1 MPKSTPV
8 FRISSAL
15 KTIIGKELITNDFI
29 AVFELVKNSFDANAT
44 RVDITFEALDSKNAR
59 IIIQDNGHGMDKAD
73 LFSKWLFVAY
83 SSKKEGAGDYRD
95 KIKST
100 RIYAGAKGIGRFSCD
115 RLGSKLTLYTRTKS
129 SGTPFNVLRVNWNDF
144 EVDSKKEFVDVPV
157 KYQTA
162 KSVSYN
168 LRKGTILEITG
179 LRSNDWTRDKLLG
192 LKRSLERLVNPNQE
206 NDVADFAIYL
216 HAPEEKM
223 ADKETSDEE
232 PWSKVNGRVR
242 NFLFENLRLK
252 TTQIEVKIASD
263 GKEISTEL
271 IDRGAL
277 IYKIR
282 ERNPHEKSLKNISIY
297 LFVLNQSAKLLFSK
311 RMGLRPV
318 AYGSVFLYKN
328 GFRIHPF
335 GDEHED
341 RLGILRRKQQGQ
353 SRFLGTRDITGRIEI
368 NGDNPELRE
377 TSSRDG
383 GLVGNQAFVDL
394 REFFVEFA
402 LKRLEAFAVGI
413 IKFGNDGDLLDQEG
427 LSPEET
433 KAHIFDLIVRLTK
446 SEQVLDFSYDP
457 DLLNILE
464 NRSES
469 SVSSLLKNFKR
480 IAAESNNKILTRE
493 AAKAEKHLKVL
504 ARARQEAEH
513 EADAARRKTKR
524 AEQEAKESAEKAR
537 SAEEEVRRARADAE
551 EAKNESRQTTTQ
563 NLFLKSV
570 ISNDLTHVVN
580 LHHYVGIS
588 AGTIENHVKDLNR
601 RIQQNKPLPPEVV
614 RVTLERISYEAKK
627 ISTIVR
633 FATKANFVMDAVEI
647 EADMVSFIRE
657 YVLNVCAGVIRTPD
671 NDEISLRF
679 SAPKGAEFISTFT
692 PIELSIVLDN
702 LFSNSRKHNAKNIAV
717 AVVESSESAF
727 KMSVTD
733 DGVGVPRKNAKKIF
747 EMGFST
753 TNGSGLG
760 LYHVAEII
768 RGMNGDIALNGENR
782 DGAEFILTFRK

>member
-1 MPKSTPV
+1 MSKSTPA
-8 FRISSAL
+8 FRVSSAL

-44 RVDITFEALDSKNAR
+44 QVHITFEALNSKNAR
-59 IIIQDNGHGMDKAD
+59 IIIQDNGHGMDETD
-73 LFSKWLFVAY
+73 LFEKWLFVAY
-83 SSKKEGAGDYRD
+83 SSKKEGADDYRD

-115 RLGSKLTLYTRTKS
+115 RLGSNLTLYTRKKL
-129 SGTPFNVLRVNWNDF
+129 SGTSFNVLHVDWNDF
-144 EVDSKKEFVDVPV
+144 EIDSKKEFIDVPV
-157 KYQTA
+157 KYQTVR
-162 KSVSYN
+162 SIPYN
-168 LRKGTILEITG
+168 LRQGTILEIRG
-179 LRSNDWTRDKLLG
+179 LRSGDWTREKLLG

-206 NDVADFAIYL
+206 NDVANFSIYL
-216 HAPEEKM
+216 HVPEEKFTDKEIP
-223 ADKETSDEE
+223 DKET
-232 PWSKVNGRVR
+232 WNVVNGRIR

-252 TTQIEVKIASD
+252 TTQIEVKVASD

-271 IDRGAL
+271 MDRGKL

-282 ERNPHEKSLKNISIY
+282 ERNPYEKSLKNISIY
-297 LFVLNQSAKLLFSK
+297 LFVLNRSAKLLFSK
-311 RMGLRPV
+311 HMGLRPV

-368 NGDNPELRE
+368 NGDNPEFRE

-383 GLVGNQAFVDL
+383 GLVDNQAFDDL
-394 REFFVEFA
+394 RGFFIEFA

-433 KAHIFDLIVRLTK
+433 KVHIFDLIVRLTK

-504 ARARQEAEH
+504 AQAKHEAEQ
-513 EADAARRKTKR
+513 ETEAARKKTKS
-524 AEQEAKESAEKAR
+524 AEQEAQEAGEKAR
-537 SAEEEVRRARADAE
+537 IAEEEARLARAAEE
-551 EAKNESRQTTTQ
+551 EAKKESRQTTTQ
-563 NLFLKSV
+563 NLFLKSI
-570 ISNDLTHVVN
+570 ISSDLTHVVN
-580 LHHYVGIS
+580 LHHYVGIA
-588 AGTIENHVKDLNR
+588 AGTIENHVKDLSR
-601 RIQQNKPLPPEVV
+601 RIQQGKPLSPEVV
-614 RVTLERISYEAKK
+614 GVTLERISYEAKK

-647 EADMVSFIRE
+647 KADMVSFIRE

-671 NDEISLRF
+671 DDEISIHF
-679 SAPKGAEFISTFT
+679 NAPKSAEFISTFT

-702 LFSNSRKHNAKNIAV
+702 MFSNSRKHKVKNITV
-717 AVVESSESAF
+717 TVVESSESELRV
-727 KMSVTD
+727 SVKD
-733 DGVGVPRKNAKKIF
+733 DGVGIPRKNSKKIF

-768 RGMNGDIALNGENR
+768 HGMNGSIELNVENEH
-782 DGAEFILTFRK
+782 GAEFILTFRK

>member
-1 MPKSTPV
+1 MPKSAPV
-8 FRISSAL
+8 FRVSSAL

-44 RVDITFEALDSKNAR
+44 RVDITFSGLNSPNAR
-59 IIIQDNGHGMDKAD
+59 IIIQDDGHGMDEKD
-73 LFSKWLFVAY
+73 LFEKWLFVAY
-83 SSKKEGAGDYRD
+83 SAKRSAEDYRD

-115 RLGSKLTLYTRTKS
+115 RLGSKLKLYSRKKAL
-129 SGTPFNVLRVNWNDF
+129 GRPFNILKVDWNDF
-144 EVDSKKEFVDVPV
+144 EVDSKKEFIDVPV
-157 KYQTA
+157 EYQTL
-162 KSVSYN
+162 KSIPYN
-168 LRKGTILEITG
+168 LSQGTILEIGG
-179 LRSNDWTRDKLLG
+179 LRSADWTREKLLG

-206 NDVADFAIYL
+206 NDVADFAIHL
-216 HAPEEKM
+216 HAPEEKL
-223 ADKETSDEE
+223 ADKETSKNE
-232 PWSKVNGRVR
+232 PWTIVNGRIR

-252 TTQIEVKIASD
+252 TTQIEVRVAPD
-263 GKEISTEL
+263 GKEISTQL
-271 IDRGAL
+271 MDRGTL
-277 IYKIR
+277 IYELR
-282 ERNPHEKSLKNISIY
+282 EENPYERSLKNISIY
-297 LFVLNQSAKLLFSK
+297 LFVLNQSAKMLFSK
-311 RMGLRPV
+311 SMGLRPV
-318 AYGSVFLYKN
+318 EYGSVFLYKN

-335 GDEHED
+335 GDVHED
-341 RLGILRRKQQGQ
+341 KLGINRRKQQGQ
-353 SRFLGTRDITGRIEI
+353 SRFLGTRDLTGRIEI
-368 NGDNPELRE
+368 NGDNPEFRE

-383 GLVGNQAFVDL
+383 GLVDNQAFEDL

-446 SEQVLDFSYDP
+446 SEKVLDFSYDP

-480 IAAESNNKILTRE
+480 IAAESNNKVLSRE
-493 AAKAEKHLKVL
+493 AARAEKHLKVL

-513 EADAARRKTKR
+513 EADAARGKAKT
-524 AEQEAKESAEKAR
+524 AEQEAKEAADKAR
-537 SAEEEVRRARADAE
+537 AAEEEAQRARAAE
-551 EAKNESRQTTTQ
+551 EAAKKESRQTTTQ

-570 ISNDLTHVVN
+570 ISSDLAHVVN

-588 AGTIENHVKDLNR
+588 ASTIENHIKDLSR
-601 RIQQNKPLPPEVV
+601 RIQQGKPLPPEVV
-614 RVTLERISYEAKK
+614 QVTLERISYETKK

-647 EADMVSFIRE
+647 KADMVSFIRE
-657 YVLNVCAGVIRTPD
+657 YILNVYAGVIRTPD
-671 NDEISLRF
+671 NDEVNIRF
-679 SAPKGAEFISTFT
+679 HADKSAEFVSTFT

-702 LFSNSRKHNAKNIAV
+702 LLSNSRKHKVKNITVTILEATEKELKV
-717 AVVESSESAF
+717 SF
-727 KMSVTD
+727 KD
-733 DGVGVPRKNAKKIF
+733 DGVGVPRKNAQKIF

-760 LYHVAEII
+760 LYHIAEIV
-768 RGMNGDIALNGENR
+768 RGMNGGIQLNSQNT
-782 DGAEFILTFRK
+782 DGAEFIITFQK

>member
-1 MPKSTPV
+1 MAKSTPV
-8 FRISSAL
+8 FRVSSAL

-29 AVFELVKNSFDANAT
+29 AVFELVKNSFDSNAT
-44 RVDITFEALDSKNAR
+44 RVDITFERLNSKGAR
-59 IIIQDNGHGMDKAD
+59 IIIQDNGHGMDEAD
-73 LFSKWLFVAY
+73 LFNKWLFVAY
-83 SSKKEGAGDYRD
+83 SSKKEAAEDYRD

-115 RLGSKLTLYTRTKS
+115 RLGSKLTLYTRKKS
-129 SGTPFNVLRVNWNDF
+129 SGTLVNVLRVDWEDF
-144 EVDSKKEFVDVPV
+144 EVDSKMEFIDVPV
-157 KYQTA
+157 EYQTT
-162 KSVSYN
+162 KSAPNN
-168 LRKGTILEITG
+168 LRHGTILEIGG
-179 LRSNDWTRDKLLG
+179 LRGHDWGREKLLA
-192 LKRSLERLVNPNQE
+192 LKRSLERLINPNQE

-216 HAPEEKM
+216 HVPEERPE
-223 ADKETSDEE
+223 DREIPDEE
-232 PWSKVNGRVR
+232 SWKIVNGRVR

-252 TTQIEVKIASD
+252 TTQIEVRITPD
-263 GKEISTEL
+263 GKEICTEL
-271 IDRGAL
+271 MDRGTL

-282 ERNPHEKSLKNISIY
+282 EKNPYGKSLKNISIY

-368 NGDNPELRE
+368 NGDNPEFRE

-383 GLVGNQAFVDL
+383 GLVDNEAFGDL

-433 KAHIFDLIVRLTK
+433 KAHIFDLIIRLTK

-457 DLLNILE
+457 NLLNILE

-480 IAAESNNKILTRE
+480 IAAESNNKVLTRE

-504 ARARQEAEH
+504 AQARQEAEQ
-513 EADAARRKTKR
+513 EADVARKKAKS
-524 AEQEAKESAEKAR
+524 AEQEAQEAAEKAR
-537 SAEEEVRRARADAE
+537 IADEEARRARAAEE
-551 EAKNESRQTTTQ
+551 EAKKESRQTTTQ

-570 ISNDLTHVVN
+570 ISSDLTHVVN

-601 RIQQNKPLPPEVV
+601 RIQQGKPLPPEVV
-614 RVTLERISYEAKK
+614 SVTLERISYEAKK

-633 FATKANFVMDAVEI
+633 FATKANFVMDAIEI
-647 EADMVSFIRE
+647 KADMVSFIRE
-657 YVLNVCAGVIRTPD
+657 YVFNVCAGVIRTPD

-679 SAPKGAEFISTFT
+679 VAPKSAEFVTTFT

-702 LFSNSRKHNAKNIAV
+702 LFSNSRKHKVKNI
-717 AVVESSESAF
+717 VVEVLEVSGG
-727 KMSVTD
+727 KLKLSVKD

-760 LYHVAEII
+760 LYHVAEIV
-768 RGMNGDIALNGENR
+768 RGMNGDIGLNAESEQ
-782 DGAEFILTFRK
+782 GAEFILTFGK

>member
-1 MPKSTPV
+1 MSKSTPV
-8 FRISSAL
+8 FRVSSAL

-44 RVDITFEALDSKNAR
+44 RVDITFKALNSKNAR
-59 IIIQDNGHGMDKAD
+59 IIIQDNGHGMDEAD
-73 LFSKWLFVAY
+73 LFEKWLFVAY
-83 SSKKEGAGDYRD
+83 SSKKEGADDYRD

-115 RLGSKLTLYTRTKS
+115 RLGSKLALYTRKKS
-129 SGTPFNVLRVNWNDF
+129 SGTPFNILRVDWNDF
-144 EVDSKKEFVDVPV
+144 EVDAKKEFIDVPV
-157 KYQTA
+157 EYKTA
-162 KSVSYN
+162 KSVPYHVQ
-168 LRKGTILEITG
+168 RGTVLEIGG
-179 LRSNDWTRDKLLG
+179 LRSGDWTRDKLLG

-206 NDVADFAIYL
+206 NDVADFAIHL
-216 HAPEEKM
+216 HVPEEKP
-223 ADKETSDEE
+223 ADHETPKTE
-232 PWSKVNGRVR
+232 PWNIVNGRIR

-252 TTQIEVKIASD
+252 TTQIEVKVAPD
-263 GKEISTEL
+263 GKEISTQL
-271 IDRGAL
+271 MDRGTL
-277 IYKIR
+277 IYQLR
-282 ERNPHEKSLKNISIY
+282 EKNPYERTLKNISIY
-297 LFVLNQSAKLLFSK
+297 LFVLNQSAKTLFSK
-311 RMGLRPV
+311 SMGLRPV
-318 AYGSVFLYKN
+318 EYGSVFLYKN

-335 GDEHED
+335 GDVHED
-341 RLGILRRKQQGQ
+341 KLGINRRKQQGQ
-353 SRFLGTRDITGRIEI
+353 ARFLGTRDLTGRIEI
-368 NGDNPELRE
+368 NGDNPEFRE

-383 GLVGNQAFVDL
+383 GLVDNEAFEDL
-394 REFFVEFA
+394 REFFVDFA

-504 ARARQEAEH
+504 ARARQEAEQ
-513 EADAARRKTKR
+513 EADVARGKAKS
-524 AEQEAKESAEKAR
+524 AEQEAKEAGEKAR
-537 SAEEEVRRARADAE
+537 IAEEEARRARAAEE
-551 EAKNESRQTTTQ
+551 EAKKESRQTTTQ

-570 ISNDLTHVVN
+570 ISSDLTHVVN

-588 AGTIENHVKDLNR
+588 AGTIENHVKDLSR
-601 RIQQNKPLPPEVV
+601 RIQQGKPLSPEVV
-614 RVTLERISYEAKK
+614 SVTLERISYEAKK

-671 NDEISLRF
+671 DDEISIRF
-679 SAPKGAEFISTFT
+679 TAPRSAEFVSTFT

-702 LFSNSRKHNAKNIAV
+702 LFSNSRKHKVKNIVV
-717 AVVESSESAF
+717 AVLEATGNEL
-727 KMSVTD
+727 KISVKD
-733 DGVGVPRKNAKKIF
+733 DGAGVPRKNAKKIF

-768 RGMNGDIALNGENR
+768 RGMNGDIELNAENEQ
-782 DGAEFILTFRK
+782 GAEFILTFKK